1 VRIWFQRIIPLTLL
15 LILSAALI
23 QPAHASTPVVQ
34 AILFYSPT
42 CGHCHKVI
50 TEDLPPLTEK
60 YGDQLQIIGIDV
72 TVQEGQ
78 NLYQA
83 AIKHFNIPD
92 ARLGVPT
99 LVVGDTFLV
108 GSQEIPEK
116 FPELIKQGLAAGGI
130 GWPDIPGLQESVQLP
145 SPSAEQDTTA
155 GQSGTTNTAQT
166 SSLGLVDR
174 FASDITANSLAVA
187 VLLGMIASVFGVGY
201 TFLKDTTSE
210 EISWS
215 RWVIP
220 TLAIIGLG
228 VALYLSYVEITQSEA
243 TCGPVGDCNSVQ
255 QSPYARLF
263 GFLPVGVLGVA
274 GYLAILTAW
283 FIQQFGSQRWHSV
296 GSLVIWVMAWFGVI
310 FSIYLTFLEPFVIGA
325 TCIWCITS
333 AIVMTLIL
341 WFSTAAAKTA
351 WNY

>member
-1 VRIWFQRIIPLTLL
+1 
-15 LILSAALI
+15 LI

-72 TVQEGQ
+72 TVEEGQ

-83 AIKHFNIPD
+83 AIKHFNIPNE
-92 ARLGVPT
+92 RLGVPT
-99 LVVGDTFLV
+99 LVVGDIVLV

-116 FPELIKQGLAAGGI
+116 LPGLIDQGLAAGGI
-130 GWPDIPGLQESVQLP
+130 GWPNIPGLQESLELP
-145 SPSAEQDTTA
+145 SSPADESTTA
-155 GQSGTTNTAQT
+155 GQSGTTSTTQGAP
-166 SSLGLVDR
+166 LGFIDR
-174 FASDITANSLAVA
+174 FTSDVTANSMSVI

-201 TFLKDTTSE
+201 TFLKDSTSE

-243 TCGPVGDCNSVQ
+243 TCGPLGDCNSVQ

-263 GFLPVGVLGVA
+263 GFLPVGVLGAA
-274 GYLAILTAW
+274 GYFAILAAW
-283 FIQQFGSQRWHSV
+283 LFQQFGSERWRTV
-296 GSLVIWVMAWFGVI
+296 GSLAIWVMAWFGVI

-341 WFSTAAAKTA
+341 WFSTPAAKTA